1 LASCRVK
8 TRPKII
14 QDSEVFDLKLED
26 ASLAAIFFALIE
38 SFIVQMNCVQSPV
51 GKGCFFRVL
60 LSHEK
65 SSEGALYSVPSFG
78 GHVAISHNVVMAQ
91 TVPPYPIRHQS

>member
-14 QDSEVFDLKLED
+14 QDSEVLALKLED

-38 SFIVQMNCVQSPV
+38 NFIVELYCVQSLV
-51 GKGCFFRVL
+51 GKGCF
-60 LSHEK
+60 
-65 SSEGALYSVPSFG
+65 
-78 GHVAISHNVVMAQ
+78 
-91 TVPPYPIRHQS
+91 